1 VLDLGVISRVVVE
14 AEATQMELDLEDLEV
29 ADTEDL
35 VLMPMLD
42 HLIRGQMEKLI
53 LVVAVVVMVVVVVVV
68 K

>member
-1 VLDLGVISRVVVE
+1 VVISLVVVE

-35 VLMPMLD
+35 VLMAMLD

-53 LVVAVVVMVVVVVVV
+53 LVVAVVVMVVMVVVV

>member
-1 VLDLGVISRVVVE
+1 VVISLVVVE

>member
-1 VLDLGVISRVVVE
+1 VVISLVVVE

-53 LVVAVVVMVVVVVVV
+53 LVVAAVVMVVMVAVVR
-68 K
+68 